1 MKTYDFLVVDLQ
13 ATDDEVH
20 RFLSFAVAH
29 NVLKISC
36 VVLVCRTFQI
46 ESISVV
52 IDDFEHGHV
61 IWVALGHL
69 ELLLETVV
77 AIVRHQREVVAR
89 AHDDLLL

>member
-20 RFLSFAVAH
+20 GFLSFAVAH
-29 NVLKISC
+29 NMLKISC
-36 VVLVCRTFQI
+36 VVLVCRTLQI

-77 AIVRHQREVVAR
+77 AIVGHQREVVAR